1 MQLSIGGMTCGS
13 CSAAV
18 QSALDRMPG
27 VTAASV
33 ALLSSSAEVRHI
45 STIFI
50 LTGFI
55 AINKA
60 CADMLLAM
68 QVTFRSQETQTRAI
82 CDAIEELGFNAGVK
96 ETTRASKDRNVA
108 RMQVNACSVSSRHM
122 HELAH

>member
-1 MQLSIGGMTCGS
+1 
-13 CSAAV
+13 
-18 QSALDRMPG
+18 MPG

-55 AINKA
+55 AVYKA

-82 CDAIEELGFNAGVK
+82 CDAIEELGFSAGVK
-96 ETTRASKDRNVA
+96 ETTRASKDRNIA
-108 RMQVNACSVSSRHM
+108 KMQVNACSVSSRYM